1 MKGRP
6 VDRSPLSE
14 RVSDAVALLA
24 GKRTIRCPQPGCRVN
39 IRYRA
44 VTPAEAKRLTDL
56 ATDHA
61 RH

>member
-1 MKGRP
+1 MYRTT
-6 VDRSPLSE
+6 LSLGE
-14 RVSDAVALLA
+14 RIADAAALLA
-24 GKRTIRCPQPGCRVN
+24 GSRTVRCPYPGCSMR

-44 VTPAEAKRLTDL
+44 VTPQEANRLTGL